1 MTLQEL
7 FRTIWFSR
15 WLVLIAVAAALVGA
29 WWHLER
35 QVPVHVATATVQLVD
50 AETLTAAGVRL
61 DTDPSLVT
69 SPAVTSAA
77 AEELGQGTRADDLAR
92 HVTGG
97 YVPDVADRVAVDA
110 SSSSPTQAVE
120 IANAVAGAY
129 VAALQA
135 QYDSGVVS
143 MQERLAVLG
152 ESIAQ
157 RQAAVNATR
166 AAEAADGLIEA
177 QYAASMDQYQTL
189 SAQVSQAQ
197 LIAAP
202 ASIRQNA
209 VTATLTSLPA
219 SLVYLIALLGGLLL
233 GIGLAVARRTLDT
246 KLRTAGG
253 ARRASGSPVLARL
266 TGASAAHRA
275 HAHSGDLPVAI
286 RTATSYTQSVRELRT
301 AVQAAVEGRPGIVI
315 VVTAADLEAP
325 RSFITANL
333 AASWALSGRS
343 VVALSGDLRQPRLN
357 ALLPAA
363 EGDPGWRD
371 GVDVDVDLGDHAPQ
385 PTRIPHLRVLPALR
399 TELDPADYLASDTVR
414 DLVEQLRATVD
425 VVVIDAPPML
435 VAADAT
441 IIGAYAD
448 GVVLAATIGH
458 TEITAIEESADRLR
472 AANARLL
479 GVVLEGPASSRRS
492 EYAAT
497 YGFTGDTVVAQPV
510 PERSRERDA
519 VLLDTP

>member
-15 WLVLIAVAAALVGA
+15 WLVLVAVAAALGGA
-29 WWHLER
+29 WWYLER

-50 AETLTAAGVRL
+50 ADTLTAAGVL
-61 DTDPSLVT
+61 MDTDPSLAT
-69 SPAVTSAA
+69 SPSVTAA
-77 AEELGQGTRADDLAR
+77 AAQALGAGVRADDLAR
-92 HVTGG
+92 QVTGG
-97 YVPDVADRVAVDA
+97 YLADVADRVTIEA
-110 SSSSPTQAVE
+110 SSDSAADAVE

-129 VAALQA
+129 VATLQA
-135 QYDSGVVS
+135 QYDSGIAA

-166 AAEAADGLIEA
+166 AADAADGLLEA

-209 VTATLTSLPA
+209 VTATLTSPPP
-219 SLVYLIALLGGLLL
+219 SLVYLVALLGGLLL
-233 GIGLAVARRTLDT
+233 GIGLAIARRAFDT
-246 KLRTAGG
+246 KLRTVGG
-253 ARRASGSPVLARL
+253 ARRASGAPVLARL

-275 HAHSGDLPVAI
+275 HAVSGDLPVAI
-286 RTATSYTQSVRELRT
+286 RTATPYTQSVRELRT
-301 AVQAAVEGRPGIVI
+301 AVQAAVEGSPGMVV
-315 VVTAADLEAP
+315 VVTAADLDAP
-325 RSFITANL
+325 RSFIAANL
-333 AASWALSGRS
+333 AASWALSGRT

-371 GVDVDVDLGDHAPQ
+371 GTDVDLGERSPK

-399 TELDPADYLASDTVR
+399 TELDPADFLASDSVR
-414 DLVEQLRATVD
+414 ELVERLRASVD

-448 GVVLAATIGH
+448 GVVLAATIGQ
-458 TEITAIEESADRLR
+458 TQIAAIEESADRLR

-479 GVVLEGPASSRRS
+479 GVVLEGAAGSRRS
-492 EYAAT
+492 AYTAT
-497 YGFTGDTVVAQPV
+497 YRFTGDTAVADAA
-510 PERSRERDA
+510 PERGRERDA

>member
-15 WLVLIAVAAALVGA
+15 WLVLVAVAAAVVGA

-50 AETLTAAGVRL
+50 GDTLTAAGVRL

-77 AEELGQGTRADDLAR
+77 AQELGPGTRADDLAR
-92 HVTGG
+92 RVTGG
-97 YVPDVADRVAVDA
+97 YVPEVADRVAVDA
-110 SSSSPTQAVE
+110 SSSSPTEAVE

-233 GIGLAVARRTLDT
+233 GIGLAIARRTLDT

-266 TGASAAHRA
+266 TGASAARRA
-275 HAHSGDLPVAI
+275 HARSGDLPVAI

-301 AVQAAVEGRPGIVI
+301 AVQAAVERRPGIVI
-315 VVTAADLEAP
+315 VVTAADLDAP

-363 EGDPGWRD
+363 DGDPGWRD
-371 GVDVDVDLGDHAPQ
+371 GVDVDLGDHAPQ

-414 DLVEQLRATVD
+414 DLVERLRATVD

-492 EYAAT
+492 EYSAT
-497 YGFTGDTVVAQPV
+497 YGFTGDTLVAEAV
-510 PERSRERDA
+510 PERGRERDA

>member
-15 WLVLIAVAAALVGA
+15 WLVLVAVAATIVGA
-29 WWHLER
+29 WWYLER

-61 DTDPSLVT
+61 DTDPSLTT
-69 SPAVTSAA
+69 SPAVTAVAA
-77 AEELGQGTRADDLAR
+77 QALGQGARADDLAR

-97 YVPDVADRVAVDA
+97 YLRDIADRVTVDA
-110 SSSSPTQAVE
+110 SSSSATDSVE

-135 QYDSGVVS
+135 QFDSGVAS

-189 SAQVSQAQ
+189 AAQVSQAQ

-202 ASIRQNA
+202 SSIRQNA
-209 VTATLTSLPA
+209 VTARLTSLPP
-219 SLVYLIALLGGLLL
+219 SLIYLVALLGGLLL
-233 GIGLAVARRTLDT
+233 GIGLAIARRTLDT
-246 KLRTAGG
+246 KLRTVGG

-266 TGASAAHRA
+266 TGTQAAHRE
-275 HAHSGDLPVAI
+275 HARSGDLPVAI
-286 RTATSYTQSVRELRT
+286 RTATPYTQSVRELRT
-301 AVQAAVEGRPGIVI
+301 AVQAAVEGSPGMVI
-315 VVTAADLEAP
+315 VVTAADLDAP
-325 RSFITANL
+325 RSFIAANL

-363 EGDPGWRD
+363 EGDAGWRD
-371 GVDVDVDLGDHAPQ
+371 GMEVDLGDHSPE
-385 PTRIPHLRVLPALR
+385 PTHIPHLRVLPALR
-399 TELDPADYLASDTVR
+399 TELDPADFLASDIVR
-414 DLVEQLRATVD
+414 DLVEQLRASVD
-425 VVVIDAPPML
+425 VVIIDAPPML

-448 GVVLAATIGH
+448 GVVLAATIGR
-458 TEITAIEESADRLR
+458 TEIAAIEESADRLR

-479 GVVLEGPASSRRS
+479 GVVLEGPAGSRRS
-492 EYAAT
+492 DYTAT
-497 YGFTGDTVVAQPV
+497 YRFTGDTAFADAAR
-510 PERSRERDA
+510 ERGRARDA